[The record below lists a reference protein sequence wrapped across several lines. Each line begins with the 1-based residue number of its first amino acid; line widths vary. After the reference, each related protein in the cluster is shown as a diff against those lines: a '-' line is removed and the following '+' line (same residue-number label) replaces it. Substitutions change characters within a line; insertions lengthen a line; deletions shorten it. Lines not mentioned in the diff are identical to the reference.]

1 MEKQPHMTAKD
12 AKDDNNN
19 KNKNKAGSSS
29 SLPFEIRERARRSS
43 SPSSVAGEREERH
56 LVSGKK
62 RIEAFISS
70 EKLDAVLTAIGS
82 LKLAATYY
90 DSKGK
95 GKGQK
100 YTISY
105 GRGVG
110 SSKMAYS
117 DRKTV
122 VTIVD
127 EHRVEDVITAIRS
140 AAAAESGSS
149 SAGIIVISSVDDI
162 LQI

>member
-1 MEKQPHMTAKD
+1 MTVKE
-12 AKDDNNN
+12 AKDDYN
-19 KNKNKAGSSS
+19 NKNKAGSS
-29 SLPFEIRERARRSS
+29 SLPFEIRERAKKSS
-43 SPSSVAGEREERH
+43 SSSSSSAAWGGEEEQQGSR
-56 LVSGKK
+56 KK

-117 DRKTV
+117 DRKTI

-140 AAAAESGSS
+140 AAAESGTS
-149 SAGIIVISSVDDI
+149 SAGIIVISSVEDI

>member
-1 MEKQPHMTAKD
+1 MTAKE
-12 AKDDNNN
+12 AKDDYNN
-19 KNKNKAGSSS
+19 KNKARSS
-29 SLPFEIRERARRSS
+29 SLPFEIRERATRSS
-43 SPSSVAGEREERH
+43 SSYSSASGGGEEEEQQHGSR
-56 LVSGKK
+56 KK

-127 EHRVEDVITAIRS
+127 EHRVEDVITTIRS
-140 AAAAESGSS
+140 VQEKRAHQVLE
-149 SAGIIVISSVDDI
+149 
-162 LQI
+162 

>member
-1 MEKQPHMTAKD
+1 MTAKN
-12 AKDDNNN
+12 AKEDN
-19 KNKNKAGSSS
+19 KNKTGSS
-29 SLPFEIRERARRSS
+29 SLPFEIRERATRTSS
-43 SPSSVAGEREERH
+43 SSAAGREEEQQQQGSR
-56 LVSGKK
+56 KK
-62 RIEAFISS
+62 RIEAIISS

-117 DRKTV
+117 DRKTI

-140 AAAAESGSS
+140 AAKESGTS

>member
-1 MEKQPHMTAKD
+1 MTAKD
-12 AKDDNNN
+12 AKDNNT
-19 KNKNKAGSSS
+19 NKARSS
-29 SLPFEIRERARRSS
+29 SLPFEIRERAKRS
-43 SPSSVAGEREERH
+43 SPSSAAAVREEEEEEERQ
-56 LVSGKK
+56 VSRKK
-62 RIEAFISS
+62 RIEAIISS

-117 DRKTV
+117 DRKTI

-127 EHRVEDVITAIRS
+127 EHRVEDVITTIRS
-140 AAAAESGSS
+140 AAANSGTS
-149 SAGIIVISSVDDI
+149 SAGIIVISSVDYI
-162 LQI
+162 LQL

>member
-1 MEKQPHMTAKD
+1 MTTKNANN
-12 AKDDNNN
+12 DNKNN
-19 KNKNKAGSSS
+19 KNKARSS
-29 SLPFEIRERARRSS
+29 SLPFEIREQAKRS
-43 SPSSVAGEREERH
+43 SPSSATGDEEQQ
-56 LVSGKK
+56 LVSRKK
-62 RIEAFISS
+62 RIEAIISS

-117 DRKTV
+117 DRKTI

-127 EHRVEDVITAIRS
+127 AHRVEDVITTIRS
-140 AAAAESGSS
+140 ASAGSGSS
-149 SAGIIVISSVDDI
+149 SAGIIIISSVDDI
-162 LQI
+162 LQL

>member
-1 MEKQPHMTAKD
+1 MT
-12 AKDDNNN
+12 DNKSIKEN
-19 KNKNKAGSSS
+19 KGKEESSP
-29 SLPFEIRERARRSS
+29 LPFEIQERATKSSDSSTLRSK
-43 SPSSVAGEREERH
+43 EEDGGALISR
-56 LVSGKK
+56 KK
-62 RIEAFISS
+62 RIEAIISS
-70 EKLDAVLTAIGS
+70 EKLEAVLTAIGS

-117 DRKTV
+117 DRKTI

-127 EHRVEDVITAIRS
+127 EHRVEDVITVIRS
-140 AAAAESGSS
+140 VAADGSSSS
-149 SAGIIVISSVDDI
+149 SAGVIVISPVDDI

>member
-1 MEKQPHMTAKD
+1 MTAKD
-12 AKDDNNN
+12 AKDNNT
-19 KNKNKAGSSS
+19 NKAGSS
-29 SLPFEIRERARRSS
+29 SLPFEIRERAKRS
-43 SPSSVAGEREERH
+43 SPSSAATGREEQH
-56 LVSGKK
+56 QVSRKK
-62 RIEAFISS
+62 RIEAIISS
-70 EKLDAVLTAIGS
+70 EKLDRVLTAIGS

-117 DRKTV
+117 DRKTI

-127 EHRVEDVITAIRS
+127 EHRVEDVITTIRS
-140 AAAAESGSS
+140 AAAADSGTS
-149 SAGIIVISSVDDI
+149 SAGIIVISSVDDV
-162 LQI
+162 LQL

>member
-1 MEKQPHMTAKD
+1 MTAKD
-12 AKDDNNN
+12 VKDN
-19 KNKNKAGSSS
+19 NKAGSS
-29 SLPFEIRERARRSS
+29 SLPFEIRERAKRS
-43 SPSSVAGEREERH
+43 SPSSVAGGREEQRQ
-56 LVSGKK
+56 VSRKK
-62 RIEAFISS
+62 RIEAIISS

-127 EHRVEDVITAIRS
+127 EHRLEDVITAIRS
-140 AAAAESGSS
+140 AAADSGTS

-162 LQI
+162 LQL

>member
-1 MEKQPHMTAKD
+1 MITKNAK
-12 AKDDNNN
+12 DNNN
-19 KNKNKAGSSS
+19 NKAASSS
-29 SLPFEIRERARRSS
+29 SLPFEIRERAKRS
-43 SPSSVAGEREERH
+43 SPSSAAGGREEQH
-56 LVSGKK
+56 QVSRKK
-62 RIEAFISS
+62 KIEAIISS

-117 DRKTV
+117 DRKTI

-127 EHRVEDVITAIRS
+127 EHRVEDVITTIRS
-140 AAAAESGSS
+140 AAADSGTS

-162 LQI
+162 VQL

>member
-1 MEKQPHMTAKD
+1 MTAKN
-12 AKDDNNN
+12 ANNSSNNNN
-19 KNKNKAGSSS
+19 KNKAGSS
-29 SLPFEIRERARRSS
+29 SLPFEIRERAKRS
-43 SPSSVAGEREERH
+43 SPSSTTGGEEQHPISR
-56 LVSGKK
+56 KK
-62 RIEAFISS
+62 RIEAIISS

-140 AAAAESGSS
+140 AAAERGSS
-149 SAGIIVISSVDDI
+149 SAGIIIISSVDDI

>member
-1 MEKQPHMTAKD
+1 MRSKD
-12 AKDDNNN
+12 SKNNN
-19 KNKNKAGSSS
+19 KDDKNSSGLS
-29 SLPFEIRERARRSS
+29 SLPFENTDGVATATTQASH
-43 SPSSVAGEREERH
+43 SSVRGRAKEQDEHVQSR
-56 LVSGKK
+56 KK
-62 RIEAFISS
+62 RIEAIISS
-70 EKLDAVLTAIGS
+70 EKLDTVLTAIES
-82 LKLAATYY
+82 LKLAATFY

-117 DRKTV
+117 DRKTI

-127 EHRVEDVITAIRS
+127 EHRVEDVITTIRS
-140 AAAAESGSS
+140 AASAGSGSS
-149 SAGIIVISSVDDI
+149 SAGVIVISSVDDI

>member
-1 MEKQPHMTAKD
+1 MIVKD
-12 AKDDNNN
+12 GENNN
-19 KNKNKAGSSS
+19 NNISNEVKKKKTESS
-29 SLPFEIRERARRSS
+29 SLPFEIREQATRSS
-43 SPSSVAGEREERH
+43 SSSATEREEGQRH
-56 LVSGKK
+56 VTSRKK
-62 RIEAFISS
+62 RIEAIISS
-70 EKLDAVLTAIGS
+70 EKLDAVLSAIGS

-117 DRKTV
+117 DRKTI

-127 EHRVEDVITAIRS
+127 EHRVEDVVTTIRS
-140 AAAAESGSS
+140 AAAESGSS
-149 SAGIIVISSVDDI
+149 SAGIVIISSVDDI

>member
-1 MEKQPHMTAKD
+1 MTTKD
-12 AKDDNNN
+12 SKNDNKEN
-19 KNKNKAGSSS
+19 KNNAESS
-29 SLPFEIRERARRSS
+29 SLPFEIREETTRRS
-43 SPSSVAGEREERH
+43 SPSSAKAQGKEGQS
-56 LVSGKK
+56 VSRKK
-62 RIEAFISS
+62 RIEAIINS
-70 EKLDAVLTAIGS
+70 EKLDSVLTAIGS

-127 EHRVEDVITAIRS
+127 EHRVEDVITTIRS
-140 AAAAESGSS
+140 AAAAGDRGSS
-149 SAGIIVISSVDDI
+149 SAGVIVISSVDDI

>member
-1 MEKQPHMTAKD
+1 MTAKN
-12 AKDDNNN
+12 ANNSSNNNN
-19 KNKNKAGSSS
+19 KNKAGSS
-29 SLPFEIRERARRSS
+29 SLPFEIRERAKRS
-43 SPSSVAGEREERH
+43 SPSSTPGEEEQHPISR
-56 LVSGKK
+56 KK
-62 RIEAFISS
+62 RIEAIISS

-140 AAAAESGSS
+140 AAAERGSS
-149 SAGIIVISSVDDI
+149 SAGIIIISSVEDI

>member
-1 MEKQPHMTAKD
+1 MTAKE
-12 AKDDNNN
+12 AKDNNN
-19 KNKNKAGSSS
+19 DNNDNKAGPS
-29 SLPFEIRERARRSS
+29 SLPFEISEQAARSAAGGEEQQRS
-43 SPSSVAGEREERH
+43 R
-56 LVSGKK
+56 KK

-70 EKLDAVLTAIGS
+70 EKLDAVLRAIGS

-95 GKGQK
+95 GKGEK
-100 YTISY
+100 HTISY

-117 DRKTV
+117 DRKTI
-122 VTIVD
+122 VTIVE

-140 AAAAESGSS
+140 VAAGSGTV
-149 SAGIIVISSVDDI
+149 SAGIIVISPVDDI

>member
-1 MEKQPHMTAKD
+1 MTAKN
-12 AKDDNNN
+12 AKDNG
-19 KNKNKAGSSS
+19 NKAGSSS
-29 SLPFEIRERARRSS
+29 SLPFEIRERAKRSS
-43 SPSSVAGEREERH
+43 STLGKEGGEEEH
-56 LVSGKK
+56 LLMSRKK
-62 RIEAFISS
+62 RIEAIISS

-117 DRKTV
+117 DRKTI

-140 AAAAESGSS
+140 AAAESGSS
-149 SAGIIVISSVDDI
+149 SAGIIVISSEDDI

>member
-1 MEKQPHMTAKD
+1 MTVKD
-12 AKDDNNN
+12 SKDNNKEN
-19 KNKNKAGSSS
+19 KKNNGESS
-29 SLPFEIRERARRSS
+29 SLPFEIREGATTLSS
-43 SPSSVAGEREERH
+43 SSSARGQGKEEH
-56 LVSGKK
+56 IVPGKR
-62 RIEAFISS
+62 RIEAIIGS

-117 DRKTV
+117 DRKTI

-127 EHRVEDVITAIRS
+127 EHRVEDVITTIRS
-140 AAAAESGSS
+140 AAAAGGSGSS
-149 SAGIIVISSVDDI
+149 SAGVIVISSVDDI

>member
-1 MEKQPHMTAKD
+1 M
-12 AKDDNNN
+12 
-19 KNKNKAGSSS
+19 
-29 SLPFEIRERARRSS
+29 
-43 SPSSVAGEREERH
+43 
-56 LVSGKK
+56 
-62 RIEAFISS
+62 
-70 EKLDAVLTAIGS
+70 LTALGS

-127 EHRVEDVITAIRS
+127 EHRVEDVITVIRS
-140 AAAAESGSS
+140 VAAESSSS
-149 SAGIIVISSVDDI
+149 SAGVIIISPVDEI

>member
-1 MEKQPHMTAKD
+1 MTAKD
-12 AKDDNNN
+12 SSY
-19 KNKNKAGSSS
+19 NKAGSS

-43 SPSSVAGEREERH
+43 SSSSAAGGEEEKQQGSR
-56 LVSGKK
+56 KK
-62 RIEAFISS
+62 RIEAYISS

-117 DRKTV
+117 DRKTI

-127 EHRVEDVITAIRS
+127 EHRLEDVITAIRS
-140 AAAAESGSS
+140 AAADSGTS

-162 LQI
+162 LQL

>member
-1 MEKQPHMTAKD
+1 MTTKNANN
-12 AKDDNNN
+12 DNKNN
-19 KNKNKAGSSS
+19 KNKAESS
-29 SLPFEIRERARRSS
+29 SLPFEIREQAKRS
-43 SPSSVAGEREERH
+43 SPSSASGDEEQQ
-56 LVSGKK
+56 LVSRKK
-62 RIEAFISS
+62 RIEAIISS

-117 DRKTV
+117 DRKTI

-127 EHRVEDVITAIRS
+127 AHRVEDVITTIRS
-140 AAAAESGSS
+140 ASAGSGSS
-149 SAGIIVISSVDDI
+149 SAGIIIISSVDDV

>member
-1 MEKQPHMTAKD
+1 MTAKESQ
-12 AKDDNNN
+12 DNN
-19 KNKNKAGSSS
+19 KSGPS
-29 SLPFEIRERARRSS
+29 SLPFEISKQAASTSS
-43 SPSSVAGEREERH
+43 STAGEKQQEQR
-56 LVSGKK
+56 SPKK

-70 EKLDAVLTAIGS
+70 EKLDVVLNAIGS

-95 GKGQK
+95 GKGEK
-100 YTISY
+100 HTISY

-117 DRKTV
+117 DRKTI
-122 VTIVD
+122 VTIVE

-140 AAAAESGSS
+140 VGAGSGTISS
-149 SAGIIVISSVDDI
+149 GIVVISPVDDI

>member
-1 MEKQPHMTAKD
+1 MTAKD
-12 AKDDNNN
+12 SQDNNN
-19 KNKNKAGSSS
+19 NKPGPA
-29 SLPFEIRERARRSS
+29 SLPFEISEQAIRSS
-43 SPSSVAGEREERH
+43 SSAVGEEQQEQRSH
-56 LVSGKK
+56 KK

-70 EKLDAVLTAIGS
+70 EKLDAVLRAIGS

-95 GKGQK
+95 GKGEK
-100 YTISY
+100 HTISY

-117 DRKTV
+117 DRKTI
-122 VTIVD
+122 VTIVE

-140 AAAAESGSS
+140 VAAGSDRV
-149 SAGIIVISSVDDI
+149 SAGIIVISPVDDI

>member
-1 MEKQPHMTAKD
+1 MTAKE
-12 AKDDNNN
+12 AKDDYNN
-19 KNKNKAGSSS
+19 KNKARSS
-29 SLPFEIRERARRSS
+29 SLPFEIRERATRSS
-43 SPSSVAGEREERH
+43 SSYSSASGGGEEQQHGSR
-56 LVSGKK
+56 KK

-127 EHRVEDVITAIRS
+127 EHRVEDVITTIRS
-140 AAAAESGSS
+140 AAGEKGSS

-162 LQI
+162 VQI

>member
-1 MEKQPHMTAKD
+1 MTTNNANN
-12 AKDDNNN
+12 DNKN
-19 KNKNKAGSSS
+19 NKNKAGSS
-29 SLPFEIRERARRSS
+29 SLPFEIREQAKRS
-43 SPSSVAGEREERH
+43 SPSSASGDEEQQQ
-56 LVSGKK
+56 LVSRKK
-62 RIEAFISS
+62 RIEAIISS

-117 DRKTV
+117 DRKTI

-127 EHRVEDVITAIRS
+127 EHRVEDVITIIRS
-140 AAAAESGSS
+140 AAADSGTS

-162 LQI
+162 LQL

>member
-1 MEKQPHMTAKD
+1 MTTKNA
-12 AKDDNNN
+12 NNDN
-19 KNKNKAGSSS
+19 KNNRNKSGSS
-29 SLPFEIRERARRSS
+29 SLPFEIRERAKGSS
-43 SPSSVAGEREERH
+43 SSSTTGGEEQQ
-56 LVSGKK
+56 LVSRKK
-62 RIEAFISS
+62 RIEAIISS

-117 DRKTV
+117 DRKTI

-127 EHRVEDVITAIRS
+127 EHRVEDVITTIRS
-140 AAAAESGSS
+140 AAADSGTS

-162 LQI
+162 LQL

>member
-1 MEKQPHMTAKD
+1 MTAKD
-12 AKDDNNN
+12 AKDNNT
-19 KNKNKAGSSS
+19 NKARSS
-29 SLPFEIRERARRSS
+29 SLPFEIRERAKRS
-43 SPSSVAGEREERH
+43 SPSSAAAVREEEEEEEH
-56 LVSGKK
+56 QVSRKK
-62 RIEAFISS
+62 RIEAIISS

-117 DRKTV
+117 DRKTI

-127 EHRVEDVITAIRS
+127 EHRLEDVITAIRS
-140 AAAAESGSS
+140 AAADSGTS
-149 SAGIIVISSVDDI
+149 SAGIIIISTVDDI

>member
-1 MEKQPHMTAKD
+1 MIAKE
-12 AKDDNNN
+12 AKNNN
-19 KNKNKAGSSS
+19 KAGPS
-29 SLPFEIRERARRSS
+29 SLPFEINEQATRSAAR
-43 SPSSVAGEREERH
+43 GEGEEEQQGSR
-56 LVSGKK
+56 KK

-70 EKLDAVLTAIGS
+70 EKLDPVLRAIGS

-95 GKGQK
+95 GKGEK
-100 YTISY
+100 HTISY

-117 DRKTV
+117 DRKTI
-122 VTIVD
+122 VTIVE

-140 AAAAESGSS
+140 VAAGSGTA
-149 SAGIIVISSVDDI
+149 SAGIIVISPVDDI

>member
-1 MEKQPHMTAKD
+1 MTGKD
-12 AKDDNNN
+12 VKDNN

-29 SLPFEIRERARRSS
+29 LPFEIRERATRSS
-43 SPSSVAGEREERH
+43 YSSSVARGEGEERH

-62 RIEAFISS
+62 RIEAIISS
-70 EKLDAVLTAIGS
+70 EKLDPVLTAIGS
-82 LKLAATYY
+82 LKLAATYH

-117 DRKTV
+117 DRKTI

-140 AAAAESGSS
+140 AAAQTGSS
-149 SAGIIVISSVDDI
+149 SAGIIVISNVDDI

>member
-1 MEKQPHMTAKD
+1 MAAKEVS
-12 AKDDNNN
+12 DDNNN
-19 KNKNKAGSSS
+19 KNRAGSS
-29 SLPFEIRERARRSS
+29 SLPFEIRERATRTSS
-43 SPSSVAGEREERH
+43 SSAAGREEEQQQGSR
-56 LVSGKK
+56 KK
-62 RIEAFISS
+62 RIEAIISS

-127 EHRVEDVITAIRS
+127 EHRVEDVITVIRS
-140 AAAAESGSS
+140 VAAESSSS
-149 SAGIIVISSVDDI
+149 SAGVIVISPIDEI

>member
-1 MEKQPHMTAKD
+1 MTAKES
-12 AKDDNNN
+12 KG
-19 KNKNKAGSSS
+19 NKNKAGSSS
-29 SLPFEIRERARRSS
+29 LPFEIHERATRSS
-43 SPSSVAGEREERH
+43 LSSAAGGEERH

-62 RIEAFISS
+62 RIEAIISS

-117 DRKTV
+117 DRKTI

-127 EHRVEDVITAIRS
+127 EHRVEDVITTIRS
-140 AAAAESGSS
+140 AAGEKGSS
-149 SAGIIVISSVDDI
+149 SAGIIVISSVDEV
-162 LQI
+162 LQL

>member
-1 MEKQPHMTAKD
+1 MTAKN
-12 AKDDNNN
+12 AKDNG
-19 KNKNKAGSSS
+19 NKAGFSSS
-29 SLPFEIRERARRSS
+29 SSSFPFEIHERAKRSS
-43 SPSSVAGEREERH
+43 STLEKGGGEEEHPLMSR
-56 LVSGKK
+56 KK
-62 RIEAFISS
+62 RIEAIISS

-95 GKGQK
+95 GKGQR

-117 DRKTV
+117 DRKTL

-127 EHRVEDVITAIRS
+127 EHMVEDVITAIRS
-140 AAAAESGSS
+140 AAAESGSS

-162 LQI
+162 LQN

>member
-1 MEKQPHMTAKD
+1 MTVKD
-12 AKDDNNN
+12 SNNNN
-19 KNKNKAGSSS
+19 KENEKNNVESSSS
-29 SLPFEIRERARRSS
+29 SLPFESREGAATLS
-43 SPSSVAGEREERH
+43 SPSLARER
-56 LVSGKK
+56 GKEDYIVPRK
-62 RIEAFISS
+62 RRIEAIISS

-117 DRKTV
+117 DRKTI

-127 EHRVEDVITAIRS
+127 EHRVEDVITTIRS
-140 AAAAESGSS
+140 AVAGSSGSS
-149 SAGIIVISSVDDI
+149 SAGVIVISSVDDI

>member
-1 MEKQPHMTAKD
+1 MTTKES
-12 AKDDNNN
+12 KNDNKEN
-19 KNKNKAGSSS
+19 KNNAESS
-29 SLPFEIRERARRSS
+29 SLPFEIREETTRRS
-43 SPSSVAGEREERH
+43 SPSSDKAQGKEGH
-56 LVSGKK
+56 GVSRKK
-62 RIEAFISS
+62 RIEAIINS
-70 EKLDAVLTAIGS
+70 EKLDSVLTAIGS

-117 DRKTV
+117 DRKTI

-127 EHRVEDVITAIRS
+127 EHRVEDVITTIRS
-140 AAAAESGSS
+140 AAAGDSGSS
-149 SAGIIVISSVDDI
+149 SAGVIVISSVDDI

>member
-1 MEKQPHMTAKD
+1 MTAKE
-12 AKDDNNN
+12 AKDDYNN
-19 KNKNKAGSSS
+19 KNKARSS
-29 SLPFEIRERARRSS
+29 SLPFEIRERATRSS
-43 SPSSVAGEREERH
+43 SSYSSAAGGGEEQQHGSR
-56 LVSGKK
+56 KK

-140 AAAAESGSS
+140 AAGEKGSS

>member
-1 MEKQPHMTAKD
+1 MTVKE
-12 AKDDNNN
+12 AKDDYN
-19 KNKNKAGSSS
+19 NKNKAGSS
-29 SLPFEIRERARRSS
+29 SLPFEIRERANRSS
-43 SPSSVAGEREERH
+43 SSSSAAEGGEKQQQGSR
-56 LVSGKK
+56 KK

-117 DRKTV
+117 DRKTI

-140 AAAAESGSS
+140 AAAESGTS
-149 SAGIIVISSVDDI
+149 SAGIIVISSVEDI

>member
-1 MEKQPHMTAKD
+1 M
-12 AKDDNNN
+12 
-19 KNKNKAGSSS
+19 
-29 SLPFEIRERARRSS
+29 
-43 SPSSVAGEREERH
+43 
-56 LVSGKK
+56 K

-70 EKLDAVLTAIGS
+70 EKLDAVLSAIGS

-95 GKGQK
+95 GKGEK

-105 GRGVG
+105 GRGIG

-117 DRKTV
+117 DRKTI
-122 VTIVD
+122 VTIV
-127 EHRVEDVITAIRS
+127 EQHRVEDVMTAIRS
-140 AAAAESGSS
+140 ATAARGGTT
-149 SAGIIVISSVDDI
+149 SAGIIVISPVDDI